1 LMPHPLASPGTRKD
15 FSKSDVLVRSLV
27 DHAVAGDHIGPAVVH
42 REGLGVTESEL
53 QLVESKCLPV
63 GIGPLQHLAS
73 HVLVGHVSGVACRL
87 CSRTRPRSRDP
98 RSYRRVRSC
107 RRRRGS
113 RRPRMLPQHP
123 LAGRRVTPRVPSMST
138 RARPVWNSNSLPG
151 VETTSEYL
159 FLIWPRSSS
168 TSTVVRVAIVHLF

>member
-1 LMPHPLASPGTRKD
+1 MMPHPLASPGTRKD

-27 DHAVAGDHIGPAVVH
+27 DHAVTGDHIGPAVVH

-63 GIGPLQHLAS
+63 GIGPFQHLAS

-87 CSRTRPRSRDP
+87 CSRTRPR
-98 RSYRRVRSC
+98 
-107 RRRRGS
+107 
-113 RRPRMLPQHP
+113 RPRMLPQHP

-138 RARPVWNSNSLPG
+138 RSRLVWNSNSLPG